1 LKWNAPGFA
10 IPVAER
16 IFPAK
21 PILKDGAAILPA
33 LPVANGI
40 IPVDKDSAA
49 LLVQWGWQFSFGL
62 PGAVTR
68 DIVHIAVRYN
78 EKESDATLTAKSLVA
93 FEAGWAPG
101 DLLQALYVL
110 KLLRTFWE
118 NDILKQD
125 SVRLPVLRDLATFL
139 AGFLS
144 PSLALA
150 LKAID
155 PIQPVDK
162 FFITFPHPGIQEE
175 VPPGRS
181 VMRGQIDSQWT
192 KDPVNPTLDVATV
205 KALAAAGAGGTVN
218 SAYLLAAGAVRN
230 FRVNLLRTRNE
241 SFAVGVEAP
250 ANPVLIYQCAP
261 VDSPHEYRAVN
272 LWAPPLPP
280 LRFFAQGAKLSDAI
294 GQFLTA
300 VLHGAFMPNEA
311 SAEVGIFFVWSR
323 GKLDAV
329 TPVAVIAGDQV
340 AGPTAADLSTAV
352 FNICS
357 GVIPSGTA
365 LADLE
370 SPAIRLRVKLTTNS
384 ENPGVKRPLLDIAAI
399 DFPLVQPPLR
409 KTEEVTGPRSYP
421 AL

>member
-1 LKWNAPGFA
+1 
-10 IPVAER
+10 
-16 IFPAK
+16 
-21 PILKDGAAILPA
+21 
-33 LPVANGI
+33 
-40 IPVDKDSAA
+40 
-49 LLVQWGWQFSFGL
+49 
-62 PGAVTR
+62 
-68 DIVHIAVRYN
+68 
-78 EKESDATLTAKSLVA
+78 
-93 FEAGWAPG
+93 
-101 DLLQALYVL
+101 
-110 KLLRTFWE
+110 
-118 NDILKQD
+118 
-125 SVRLPVLRDLATFL
+125 
-139 AGFLS
+139 
-144 PSLALA
+144 
-150 LKAID
+150 
-155 PIQPVDK
+155 
-162 FFITFPHPGIQEE
+162 
-175 VPPGRS
+175 
-181 VMRGQIDSQWT
+181 
-192 KDPVNPTLDVATV
+192 
-205 KALAAAGAGGTVN
+205 
-218 SAYLLAAGAVRN
+218 
-230 FRVNLLRTRNE
+230 
-241 SFAVGVEAP
+241 
-250 ANPVLIYQCAP
+250 

-421 AL
+421 ALWAAFGATQFIPAGRWKIGFGIAKKESVDLQRIRKQSLNRRTGSAFASDLIVNGKFCLAVVASTRQLKRPYNFRHYASSSMLDNHNPAFTNESRQELHCGFINVGAVWWVEVHDIIDTILRHSP